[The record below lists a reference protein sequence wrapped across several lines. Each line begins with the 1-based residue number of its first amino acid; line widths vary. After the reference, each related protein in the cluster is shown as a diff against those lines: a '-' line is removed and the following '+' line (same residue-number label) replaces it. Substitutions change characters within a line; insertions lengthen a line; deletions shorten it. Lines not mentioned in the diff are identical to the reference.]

1 MTVTS
6 LSNIIQKTS
15 SHTIKSHTSHMN
27 MIDVFVF
34 RQQLKAFD
42 LLCKTGK
49 DLLRKV

>member
-6 LSNIIQKTS
+6 LSNIILS
-15 SHTIKSHTSHMN
+15 SENEHTSHMN